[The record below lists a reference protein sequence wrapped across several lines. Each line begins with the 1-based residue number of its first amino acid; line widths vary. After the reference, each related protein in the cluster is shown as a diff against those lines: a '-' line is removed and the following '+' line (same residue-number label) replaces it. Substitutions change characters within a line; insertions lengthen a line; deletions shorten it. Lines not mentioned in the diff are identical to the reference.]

1 MDLKTKIKNQKGFEV
16 DSQKIVFKGKSTT
29 NTDDLEKLGV
39 KEGDFLVVM
48 TVVKVIFFYQYT
60 ETITSKKSIR
70 KSHIN

>member
-1 MDLKTKIKNQKGFEV
+1 LDLKTKIKNQKGFEV